1 MGTDMSMCWA
11 DYQRGGAGGSAV
23 HIQDASHGQRS
34 ATRRRAAWIVVSVTE
49 NDRVTRGSGRYA
61 GTGCKTDFD
70 LPPILQVLITLG
82 LTGMCT
88 SVRPWTM
95 MDEVT
100 LCQEPASGL
109 RSILRSSLAIWT
121 CIMEAV
127 QHA

>member
-1 MGTDMSMCWA
+1 MLVSQLLKSKGEAVFTASPHETL
-11 DYQRGGAGGSAV
+11 QGA
-23 HIQDASHGQRS
+23 
-34 ATRRRAAWIVVSVTE
+34 ATMLHARRVGAMVVTE
-49 NDRVTRGSGRYA
+49 NDKVTRGLGRYA